1 MVVRVVLEISIRQL
15 AEIRAGFRVVIR
27 RRVRS
32 ELSFAGVD
40 VENVLTSW
48 FKRVARRD
56 CVCEHRDKG
65 NIICLSYVLRGEIT
79 KIRVIALVAC
89 NVSA

>member
-40 VENVLTSW
+40 VENV
-48 FKRVARRD
+48 
-56 CVCEHRDKG
+56 
-65 NIICLSYVLRGEIT
+65 
-79 KIRVIALVAC
+79 
-89 NVSA
+89 